1 MLKTIRDW
9 VFTIPFYIAFGLIIV
24 VYDIAMRIARRFGS
38 RAMSTVVASLQASL
52 AASLRLCGTRIEV
65 ERDPA
70 VKGHTPYL
78 ILTNHQDMMDI
89 PLFGAEL
96 FSNFVKY
103 VAKIEL
109 GRYIPSISY
118 NLKYGGN
125 ALIDRSD
132 RRQAISAI
140 TELGERVASE
150 GVAALIFPEGTR
162 AKDGVPGPYRI
173 AGAKA
178 LLKAAPDVPVVAGAI
193 DGTWRLG
200 QKRFAP
206 VPFGTTVR
214 IAIGPPMSRTADDEV
229 ELIQTAESWMLA
241 KLAAWRQTEP
251 PTIQPD

>member
-1 MLKTIRDW
+1 MLKNGRDW
-9 VFTIPFYIAFGLIIV
+9 IFTIPFYVAFGLTLA
-24 VYDIAMRIARRFGS
+24 VYDIAMRIARRFGT
-38 RAMSTVVASLQASL
+38 RPMSVVVSSLQRSL
-52 AASLRLCGTRIEV
+52 VRAIRICGTRIEV

-109 GRYIPSISY
+109 GGYIPSISY

-140 TELGERVASE
+140 TALGERVASD

-162 AKDGVPGPYRI
+162 SKDGVPGPYRI

-178 LLKAAPDVPVVAGAI
+178 LLRAAPDVPVVAGAI
-193 DGTWRLG
+193 DGTWHLG
-200 QKRFAP
+200 RNRFAP

-214 IAIGPPMSRTADDEV
+214 IAIGAPMARSADDEV
-229 ELIQTAESWMLA
+229 ALIQAAESWMLS
-241 KLAAWRQTEP
+241 KLAEWRQTEP

>member
-9 VFTIPFYIAFGLIIV
+9 IFTIPFYIAFGVIIV
-24 VYDIAMRIARRFGS
+24 VYDGAMRIARRIGP
-38 RAMSTVVASLQASL
+38 RAMSTVVASLQKSL
-52 AASLRLCGTRIEV
+52 ARSLRICGTKIEV

-70 VKGHTPYL
+70 VRGNTPYL

-109 GRYIPSISY
+109 GGYIPSISY

-140 TELGERVASE
+140 TELGERVAAD

-162 AKDGVPGPYRI
+162 AKNGEPGPYRI

-178 LLKAAPDVPVVAGAI
+178 LLRAAPDVPVLAGAI
-193 DGTWRLG
+193 DGTWKLG
-200 QKRFAP
+200 RNRFAP
-206 VPFGTTVR
+206 VPFGITVKM
-214 IAIGPPMSRTADDEV
+214 AIGAPMDRSADDEV
-229 ELIQTAESWMLA
+229 ALIQAAESWMLS
-241 KLAAWRQTEP
+241 KLEEWRQTDP
-251 PTIQPD
+251 PTIQPV